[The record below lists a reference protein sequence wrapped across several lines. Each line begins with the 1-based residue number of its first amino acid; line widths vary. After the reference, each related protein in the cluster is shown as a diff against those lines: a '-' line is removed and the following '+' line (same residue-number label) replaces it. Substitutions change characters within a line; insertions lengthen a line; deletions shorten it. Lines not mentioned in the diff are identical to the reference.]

1 MCVYTKNPAKLLDF
15 LFLIT
20 PFKLLVIICLFVSCC
35 YRYVKDTILES
46 NSQPFM
52 DKMEKLGSCY
62 RYVKDTI
69 LESNSQHTKKMK
81 CKVNVVIGMSKIRF
95 LKAIHNRI
103 TRSCL

>member
-46 NSQPFM
+46 NSQRKVFNFSP
-52 DKMEKLGSCY
+52 DIGCY

-69 LESNSQHTKKMK
+69 LESNSQRRH
-81 CKVNVVIGMSKIRF
+81 
-95 LKAIHNRI
+95 
-103 TRSCL
+103 